1 MLPVMGPLGRIG
13 AKTTNIAPASIA
25 QGVVDLCLG
34 KGKALV
40 FHDAQVVRLDGEHGK
55 VASVSS
61 HRGQLGA

>member
-13 AKTTNIAPASIA
+13 AKPTDIAPASVA
-25 QGVVDLCLG
+25 QGIVDLGLG

-40 FHDAQVVRLDGEHGK
+40 FHDAQVVRLDGKHGK
-55 VASVSS
+55 VASISS